1 MNNHIIR
8 CVALALAVLSLAA
21 CGDDLEPTQP
31 QDPKS
36 TPMTFVVDYPGQTR
50 ATATDFERND
60 RIGLYVAD
68 AKEPLEL
75 AGNLVN
81 NEALTFDGNKWEAG
95 RTLYWDEGTYNAY
108 AYYPYMQDVT
118 SVTDQPFSVSTDQST
133 SKTATAL
140 GGY

>member
-8 CVALALAVLSLAA
+8 CVALALVVLTLAA

-108 AYYPYMQDVT
+108 A
-118 SVTDQPFSVSTDQST
+118 
-133 SKTATAL
+133 
-140 GGY
+140 

>member
-8 CVALALAVLSLAA
+8 CVALALVVFALAA

-50 ATATDFERND
+50 ATATDFELGD

-68 AKEPLEL
+68 AREPLEL

-81 NEALTFDGNKWEAG
+81 NEALTFDGSTWEAG
-95 RTLYWDEGTYNAY
+95 RTLYWDDGSYNAY
-108 AYYPYMQDVT
+108 AYYPYM
-118 SVTDQPFSVSTDQST
+118 
-133 SKTATAL
+133 
-140 GGY
+140 

>member
-8 CVALALAVLSLAA
+8 CVALALVVFALAA
-21 CGDDLEPTQP
+21 CGDDLKPTQP

-50 ATATDFERND
+50 ATATDFELGD

-75 AGNLVN
+75 AGNLVK
-81 NEALTFDGNKWEAG
+81 ADTRRATFSSPQP
-95 RTLYWDEGTYNAY
+95 RTSRLLIR
-108 AYYPYMQDVT
+108 P
-118 SVTDQPFSVSTDQST
+118 
-133 SKTATAL
+133 
-140 GGY
+140 

>member
-21 CGDDLEPTQP
+21 CVDDLEPTQP

-81 NEALTFDGNKWEAG
+81 NEALTFDGNNGKPVARCIGTRG
-95 RTLYWDEGTYNAY
+95 RTT
-108 AYYPYMQDVT
+108 PTPTIRTCRM
-118 SVTDQPFSVSTDQST
+118 
-133 SKTATAL
+133 
-140 GGY
+140 

>member
-8 CVALALAVLSLAA
+8 CVALALVVLSLAA

-60 RIGLYVAD
+60 RIGSCKSRLKHSAEHFEK
-68 AKEPLEL
+68 ALK
-75 AGNLVN
+75 GLVFFVKVGDCRATRYTTSTHTTSN
-81 NEALTFDGNKWEAG
+81 NGC
-95 RTLYWDEGTYNAY
+95 
-108 AYYPYMQDVT
+108 V
-118 SVTDQPFSVSTDQST
+118 
-133 SKTATAL
+133 
-140 GGY
+140 